1 MGLRLTVYDGAG
13 VIGGN
18 KILLE
23 TGDTR
28 LFFDFGTTFAQRELY
43 FEEYL
48 RPRAPRGLL
57 DLVTMGLLPP
67 LLGLYRE
74 DMLLSDGGVE
84 ERMRRKSGCREL
96 GQVDGVLLSHA
107 HIDHSGY
114 ISFLR
119 ADIPVYCTA
128 MTAVIAKAVQDS
140 GQSDFE
146 KEVCYQTPREENGDG
161 VLKTTNYRGSA
172 YRGRQ
177 FYTCDASV
185 AAAVSEFWRRSC
197 ASRALD
203 HKPLLPAVKVGS
215 LPVRAYPVDHSIYGA
230 AGFALE
236 TELGWIVYTG
246 DLRLHGKRGAA
257 TERFVRAAAELKPYL
272 LICEGTHVA
281 SKSVASEDEV
291 FEHCLGAVERAEGLV
306 VADFG
311 PRNVERL
318 VIFQDVARETGRK
331 LAILAKDAYLLEA
344 MRLADG
350 SVPDIRAD
358 DTIRIYRDV
367 KGAEQKWERELLER
381 YQGKLVD
388 ATAVKRHEAEY
399 ILCLSFWDMN
409 ELVDLDPKPGGLYVY
424 SSSEAYS
431 EEQKIDHD
439 RLRNWL
445 AAFDMAV
452 VGLDKEHEPGYHAS
466 GHITG
471 PDLLSLIERIGPQV
485 LLPVHTQWP
494 GFFVENV
501 RGTCQVIVPE
511 RGEEIVL

>member
-1 MGLRLTVYDGAG
+1 MKLTVYDGAG

-48 RPRAPRGLL
+48 KPRAPRGLL

-67 LLGLYRE
+67 LLGLYRD
-74 DMLLSDGGVE
+74 DMLLRDGCVE
-84 ERMRRKSGCREL
+84 ERMRRKPGCREV
-96 GQVDGVLLSHA
+96 GPVDGVLLSHA
-107 HIDHSGY
+107 HVDHSGY

-128 MTAVIAKAVQDS
+128 MTAVIAKAMQDS

-146 KEVCYQTPREENGDG
+146 KEVCYQTPREEDGDG
-161 VLKTTNYRGSA
+161 VLKTTHYRAAA

-177 FYTCDASV
+177 FYTFDASV
-185 AAAVSEFWRRSC
+185 AAAVSEFWCRSC

-203 HKPLLPAVKVGS
+203 HKPLLAAGKVGR
-215 LPVRAYPVDHSIYGA
+215 LAARAYPVDHSIYGA
-230 AGFALE
+230 AACAVE
-236 TELGWIVYTG
+236 TERGWIVYTG

-272 LICEGTHVA
+272 LICEGTHVG
-281 SKSVASEDEV
+281 SQSVASEDEV
-291 FEHCLGAVERAEGLV
+291 FEHCLRAVAGAKGLV

-318 VIFQDVARETGRK
+318 VTFRDIAKETGRK

-344 MRLADG
+344 MRLADD
-350 SVPDIRAD
+350 SVPDIRAG

-367 KGAEQKWERELLER
+367 KAAEQKWERELLGR
-381 YQGKLVD
+381 YEGELVD
-388 ATAVKRHEAEY
+388 ASQVKRHEPEY
-399 ILCLSFWDMN
+399 ILCLSFWDVN
-409 ELVDLDPKPGGLYVY
+409 ELVDLDPRPGGLYVY

-431 EEQKIDHD
+431 EEQRIDHA
-439 RLRNWL
+439 RLQNWL
-445 AAFDMAV
+445 AAFGMTV
-452 VGLDKEHEPGYHAS
+452 VGLDKERDPGYHAS

-471 PDLLSLIERIGPQV
+471 PDLLSLIERIGPQL
-485 LLPVHTQWP
+485 LLPVHTQQP
-494 GFFVENV
+494 EFFLENV
-501 RGTCQVIVPE
+501 QGTCHVIVPE
-511 RGEEIVL
+511 RGEETVL